1 MLWVEQLE
9 MRFATAPEPGRDRE
23 LEERG
28 AMLLRR
34 AGAGRIANALRV
46 EWSTRLRSSA
56 GRANYRDHL
65 ITLNPRLY
73 EFGQA
78 EIDRTL
84 RHELAHLLA
93 QFRSG
98 RRRVAAHGDE
108 WRTACE
114 ELGISG
120 EARCHALPLPV
131 SRRAPRYVYRCPMC
145 EGEFPRVRLIRRA
158 VACLACS
165 KKHNRGRFDPRAK
178 LRLVRRLEAA

>member
-9 MRFATAPEPGRDRE
+9 MRFATSPEPGRDRE

-73 EFGQA
+73 EFGAA

-98 RRRVAAHGDE
+98 RRRVAAHGE
-108 WRTACE
+108 AWRAACE
-114 ELGISG
+114 ELGIGG
-120 EARCHALPLPV
+120 EARCHTLALPV
-131 SRRAPRYVYRCPMC
+131 SRREPRYVYLCPMC
-145 EGEFPRVRLIRRA
+145 AGKFPRVRLIRRA
-158 VACLACS
+158 VACLACC

-178 LRLVRRLEAA
+178 LRLVRRREAA